1 MTQPLTAALLV
12 SLALALPAQASC
24 YVDYKAKQDAPL
36 RLAYGV
42 AEIVGWRLRQ
52 PRCGGGRARPP
63 SGGGGVDLAQH
74 PLHLRRRGSRGKE
87 SECRRVLPPLLT
99 PSARATA
106 WWRAASRPS
115 WRSFWAL
122 RSSCSLNLPDA
133 NAFNAK
139 VERIFVENDDLRAG
153 AEIKL
158 LEILAQSGTAFSEV
172 LESYRVVIFVLLVFA
187 TALLLAALV
196 FLVTIITLNRRI
208 SAIQRSG
215 IQVSSL
221 LIARESRSVYI
232 NDMEFQLTEAAIETL
247 SVLAEARMD
256 DEVMTGAQIEGVISG
271 RDAAECDE
279 AAGATRVKRLRDALG
294 QPDGQRASG
303 QDHRPARLCAGRRQG
318 RDPRGLNP
326 QRNPIQRPAT
336 RTETQR
342 TAEIAAPTRKAAE
355 GSPPSAT
362 CRSAALRSIS
372 TTFPSASSR
381 SRSFSR
387 NAGFAR

>member
-1 MTQPLTAALLV
+1 MPESSSSATDAFRAGNRVVAGGIAAIVAILL
-12 SLALALPAQASC
+12 
-24 YVDYKAKQDAPL
+24 
-36 RLAYGV
+36 G
-42 AEIVGWRLRQ
+42 
-52 PRCGGGRARPP
+52 
-63 SGGGGVDLAQH
+63 
-74 PLHLRRRGSRGKE
+74 
-87 SECRRVLPPLLT
+87 
-99 PSARATA
+99 
-106 WWRAASRPS
+106 AAI
-115 WRSFWAL
+115 FLFA
-122 RSSCSLNLPDA
+122 NLPDA

-221 LIARESRSVYI
+221 MIARESRSVFI

-271 RDAAECDE
+271 RDAVDCDE

-294 QPDGQRASG
+294 NQMVSELLVKTI
-303 QDHRPARLCAGRRQG
+303 AR
-318 RDPRGLNP
+318 RGYVLAVGKDVI
-326 QRNPIQRPAT
+326 RVV
-336 RTETQR
+336 
-342 TAEIAAPTRKAAE
+342 
-355 GSPPSAT
+355 
-362 CRSAALRSIS
+362 
-372 TTFPSASSR
+372 
-381 SRSFSR
+381 
-387 NAGFAR
+387 